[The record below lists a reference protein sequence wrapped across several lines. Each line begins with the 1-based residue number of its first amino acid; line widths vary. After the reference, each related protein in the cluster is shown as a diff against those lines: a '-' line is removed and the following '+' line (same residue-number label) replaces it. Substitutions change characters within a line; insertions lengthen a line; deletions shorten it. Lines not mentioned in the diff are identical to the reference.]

1 MPGAVRP
8 TGPTEMRCLRLRMQL
23 SQPQFAARL
32 GVSAE
37 TYRAWDSGRRA
48 VPDGWLEKARTL
60 AVVEAPDRQW
70 SLPHLAT
77 QLGIHVRTL
86 RHAARNGRLTVTYGN
101 RVVFR
106 NPVPTATLAA
116 GRAFIERYYKRSY
129 SRFAPKPIAPVPVR
143 VPPDCAQRLRAMRL
157 LAMGYAALGDAEHA
171 FACLERAY
179 QTRSAGLIYLHLDP
193 GYAPLRTDARFDTL
207 TTKIG
212 LH

>member
-8 TGPTEMRCLRLRMQL
+8 IGPSEMRCLRRRMQL
-23 SQPQFAARL
+23 SQPQFAERL

-77 QLGIHVRTL
+77 QLGVHVRTL
-86 RHAARNGRLTVTYGN
+86 RQAARNGRLAVTYGN

-129 SRFAPKPIAPVPVR
+129 SRFAPKPLAPVPVR
-143 VPPDCAQRLRAMRL
+143 VPPDCAQRLRAMRREL
-157 LAMGYAALGDAEHA
+157 GFTQAALAQRLGAAGKAVVYQWESGKRRPSSVLWRKIEQLHA
-171 FACLERAY
+171 HADLQAN
-179 QTRSAGLIYLHLDP
+179 TPGRS
-193 GYAPLRTDARFDTL
+193 
-207 TTKIG
+207 
-212 LH
+212 

>member
-1 MPGAVRP
+1 MRP
-8 TGPTEMRCLRLRMQL
+8 TGPTEIRCLRLRMQL

-37 TYRAWDSGRRA
+37 TYRAWDSGRRV

-77 QLGIHVRTL
+77 QLGVHVRTL
-86 RHAARNGRLTVTYGN
+86 RQAARNGRLAVTYGN

-106 NPVPTATLAA
+106 NPVPTATLAS
-116 GRAFIERYYKRSY
+116 GRAFIERYYRRSY
-129 SRFAPKPIAPVPVR
+129 SRFAPKPITPVPVC

-157 LAMGYAALGDAEHA
+157 ELGFTQAALAQRLGAAGKAVVYQWESGKRRPSSVLWRKIEELHA
-171 FACLERAY
+171 HADLQAN
-179 QTRSAGLIYLHLDP
+179 TPGRS
-193 GYAPLRTDARFDTL
+193 
-207 TTKIG
+207 
-212 LH
+212 